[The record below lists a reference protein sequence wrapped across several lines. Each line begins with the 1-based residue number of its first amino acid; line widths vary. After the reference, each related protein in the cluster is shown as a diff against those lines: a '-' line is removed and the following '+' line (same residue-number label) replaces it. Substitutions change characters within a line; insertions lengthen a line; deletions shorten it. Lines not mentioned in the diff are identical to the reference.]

1 MCFSFQQ
8 MMPYERRMSDWSS
21 DVCSSDLNERHRADG
36 ARIDLDQIDLAR
48 LDRELDVHQP
58 LDRKRARQRVG
69 LPLDLGDE
77 RVGQAV
83 RRARTRAVARMDAGF
98 LDMLEHARNDAL
110 GAVGDRVDI
119 ALDRVPQTLI
129 DQNWLTQTGPPQF
142 RESVD
147 NHV

>member
-69 LPLDLGDE
+69 LPLDLGAD

-83 RRARTRAVARMDAGF
+83 RRDRTRAVARTP
-98 LDMLEHARNDAL
+98 ARLLPTPPPPRHPPPPPRHPPAS
-110 GAVGDRVDI
+110 
-119 ALDRVPQTLI
+119 PPPPHPPHPPPPPPP
-129 DQNWLTQTGPPQF
+129 TQHPP
-142 RESVD
+142 
-147 NHV
+147 HPPPPP